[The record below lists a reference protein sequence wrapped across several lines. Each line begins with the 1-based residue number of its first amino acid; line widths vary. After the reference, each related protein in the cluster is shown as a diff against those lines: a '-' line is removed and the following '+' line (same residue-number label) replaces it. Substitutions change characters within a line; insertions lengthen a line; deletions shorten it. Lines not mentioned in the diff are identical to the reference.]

1 MTPFCNNYNIINV
14 DYVLGEV
21 ILIRAL
27 EQRILAEGRVLPGEV
42 LKVGSFLNQQIDTRL
57 IREMGEEIARLFAC
71 NNVTKVLTI
80 ESSGIAIA
88 YAAAE
93 AMGLPVVFA
102 KKHSTSNLSG
112 NVLTSKVFSYTHQQ
126 TYDIFVSADFI
137 TSDDTVLIVDDF
149 LAKGNALTGLIE
161 IVGKAGAKLAGC
173 AIAIEKGFQGGGDSL
188 RAKGIRVE
196 SLAIIDKMTD
206 DSLEF
211 RPQ

>member
-1 MTPFCNNYNIINV
+1 M

-42 LKVGSFLNQQIDTRL
+42 LKVGSFLNQQIDTKL
-57 IREMGEEIARLFAC
+57 IKEMGEEIAGLFAC

-88 YAAAE
+88 YAAGV
-93 AMGLPVVFA
+93 AMGIPVVFA

-126 TYDIFVSADFI
+126 TYDIVVSADYI
-137 TSDDTVLIVDDF
+137 TSSDTVLIVDDF

-161 IVGKAGAKLAGC
+161 IVGEAGAKLAGC

>member
-1 MTPFCNNYNIINV
+1 V

-57 IREMGEEIARLFAC
+57 IREMGEEIARLFEC

-88 YAAAE
+88 YAAAV

-126 TYDIFVSADFI
+126 TYDIFVSADYI